1 MPPVTKL
8 RTGRTKQI
16 QCRFLCLHTFQELVA
31 LKATQRHTLPL
42 NPPPTSRGREEVN
55 KGGQLSPACHSQ
67 GADRQPQGKNDLLQV
82 IRQHLEKAL
91 METKT
96 FLPEPRNWS
105 NINGIQD
112 DKIWFYISPPRF
124 TDLLGNFYQQS
135 DSRKPGEQRQAL
147 KAVCWGKCEKAQL
160 VL

>member
-1 MPPVTKL
+1 MKLVTS
-8 RTGRTKQI
+8 RTKRI
-16 QCRFLCLHTFQELVA
+16 QCRLLRLHTFEELVA

-42 NPPPTSRGREEVN
+42 NPPPTSQGREEVN
-55 KGGQLSPACHSQ
+55 KGGHLSPACHSQ

-82 IRQHLEKAL
+82 LRHLEKAL

-112 DKIWFYISPPRF
+112 DKIWFCISPPRS

>member
-1 MPPVTKL
+1 M
-8 RTGRTKQI
+8 
-16 QCRFLCLHTFQELVA
+16 A

-42 NPPPTSRGREEVN
+42 NPPPPSRGREEVN

-96 FLPEPRNWS
+96 FLPMEEVCLVFP
-105 NINGIQD
+105 G
-112 DKIWFYISPPRF
+112 PAG
-124 TDLLGNFYQQS
+124 LLKGVGLSLAYG
-135 DSRKPGEQRQAL
+135 P
-147 KAVCWGKCEKAQL
+147 
-160 VL
+160 